1 MLKSTSPA
9 APSLLGHGQYFFS
22 TARTRA
28 APHPRGH
35 GAACCALLLV
45 LAGGA
50 FGAWEPEIEAKGRS
64 WNALIEQELDRSM
77 ALYERP
83 ASLDAAEAL
92 LLEILGDPYRLV
104 LVVGNRLVVDRRLLL
119 QKKGMHHIE
128 FLNEDQLV
136 REGCPTP
143 ANMRLNRVKPK
154 SKLRQKDATPLPRL
168 VIAKRY
174 GYDQCGILVPNCYF
188 DDLTKWGRLAETIT
202 DPDCDDE
209 AGNFARTEAVALTA
223 AHPDVFDVKCLECD
237 VRDEARQ
244 FRPARDERATRPTS
258 KAPISPVFQSF
269 RLMFGRAIIPRNGL
283 DAWMGFPGTRASKRR
298 RISRFPRR
306 FCPRHVFADETK
318 RHLGDLRKLGASHV
332 DKSSFG
338 RYQFQLNLPG
348 SVSGSYSRNLNHLW
362 LLGSVIAMWD
372 APYVEWYYPA
382 LAEGVTHLALNRSTA
397 LDAVRDVPRRAVE
410 TMLRNARAVYDR
422 LLCPDCLAA
431 YMRTLVR
438 KMRAYFRLGDVL
450 DDPARLR
457 RVLERLDVA
466 SLELLLELAA
476 HTNDTAVEAKLND
489 AKPWRQRRR
498 GDKGGTFTLG
508 GGAGPSRA
516 ARGRGLAESD

>member
-1 MLKSTSPA
+1 M
-9 APSLLGHGQYFFS
+9 
-22 TARTRA
+22 AR
-28 APHPRGH
+28 P
-35 GAACCALLLV
+35 CCALLLV

-119 QKKGMHHIE
+119 QKKGMHHVE
-128 FLNEDQLV
+128 FLKSVMERAPLDNFAYQWEWNADGFNSEDQLV

-202 DPDCDDE
+202 DVAAGLPFEKRDGRVFWRGSIRTEPDCDDE

-244 FRPARDERATRPTS
+244 
-258 KAPISPVFQSF
+258 
-269 RLMFGRAIIPRNGL
+269 
-283 DAWMGFPGTRASKRR
+283 
-298 RISRFPRR
+298 

-397 LDAVRDVPRRAVE
+397 LDAVRDVPRRTVE
-410 TMLRNARAVYDR
+410 TMLRNAREVYDR

-466 SLELLLELAA
+466 SLELVEFTIREKKIHINFITTRNQLLELAA

-498 GDKGGTFTLG
+498 GDKGGTFTLDG
-508 GGAGPSRA
+508 GRRRPFSRA
-516 ARGRGLAESD
+516 AAAGRGLAESD

>member
-1 MLKSTSPA
+1 MGNIFLAQHAREQPPIPA
-9 APSLLGHGQYFFS
+9 AM
-22 TARTRA
+22 AR
-28 APHPRGH
+28 P
-35 GAACCALLLV
+35 CCALLLV

-64 WNALIEQELDRSM
+64 WNALIEQELDRSW
-77 ALYERP
+77 ATP
-83 ASLDAAEAL
+83 TASCSSSAT
-92 LLEILGDPYRLV
+92 GSSST
-104 LVVGNRLVVDRRLLL
+104 GGCCS
-119 QKKGMHHIE
+119 KKGMHHIE
-128 FLNEDQLV
+128 FLKSVMERAPLDNVAYQWEWNADGFNSEDQLV

-188 DDLTKWGRLAETIT
+188 DDLTWGRLAATIT
-202 DPDCDDE
+202 DVAAGLPFEKRDGRVFWRGSIRTEPDCDDE

-244 FRPARDERATRPTS
+244 FRPARDERATRPPS
-258 KAPISPVFQSF
+258 KAPISAGFLSF

-283 DAWMGFPGTRASKRR
+283 DAWMG
-298 RISRFPRR
+298 
-306 FCPRHVFADETK
+306 
-318 RHLGDLRKLGASHV
+318 
-332 DKSSFG
+332 
-338 RYQFQLNLPG
+338 
-348 SVSGSYSRNLNHLW
+348 
-362 LLGSVIAMWD
+362 VIAMWD

-450 DDPARLR
+450 DDPDRLR
-457 RVLERLDVA
+457 R
-466 SLELLLELAA
+466 
-476 HTNDTAVEAKLND
+476 AKLND

-498 GDKGGTFTLG
+498 GDKGGTFTLDG
-508 GGAGPSRA
+508 GGGRRRPVSRA
-516 ARGRGLAESD
+516 AAAGRGLAESD

>member
-1 MLKSTSPA
+1 M
-9 APSLLGHGQYFFS
+9 
-22 TARTRA
+22 
-28 APHPRGH
+28 
-35 GAACCALLLV
+35 
-45 LAGGA
+45 
-50 FGAWEPEIEAKGRS
+50 
-64 WNALIEQELDRSM
+64 
-77 ALYERP
+77 
-83 ASLDAAEAL
+83 
-92 LLEILGDPYRLV
+92 
-104 LVVGNRLVVDRRLLL
+104 
-119 QKKGMHHIE
+119 
-128 FLNEDQLV
+128 
-136 REGCPTP
+136 
-143 ANMRLNRVKPK
+143 KPK

-202 DPDCDDE
+202 DVAAGLPFEKRDGRVFWRGSIRTEPDCDDE

-244 FRPARDERATRPTS
+244 
-258 KAPISPVFQSF
+258 
-269 RLMFGRAIIPRNGL
+269 
-283 DAWMGFPGTRASKRR
+283 
-298 RISRFPRR
+298 

-422 LLCPDCLAA
+422 AA
-431 YMRTLVR
+431 
-438 KMRAYFRLGDVL
+438 
-450 DDPARLR
+450 
-457 RVLERLDVA
+457 
-466 SLELLLELAA
+466 
-476 HTNDTAVEAKLND
+476 
-489 AKPWRQRRR
+489 
-498 GDKGGTFTLG
+498 KG
-508 GGAGPSRA
+508 
-516 ARGRGLAESD
+516 

>member
-1 MLKSTSPA
+1 MLFPERARARNTHVEATLNHSCPA
-9 APSLLGHGQYFFS
+9 Q
-22 TARTRA
+22 
-28 APHPRGH
+28 
-35 GAACCALLLV
+35 
-45 LAGGA
+45 
-50 FGAWEPEIEAKGRS
+50 
-64 WNALIEQELDRSM
+64 
-77 ALYERP
+77 
-83 ASLDAAEAL
+83 
-92 LLEILGDPYRLV
+92 
-104 LVVGNRLVVDRRLLL
+104 
-119 QKKGMHHIE
+119 
-128 FLNEDQLV
+128 
-136 REGCPTP
+136 
-143 ANMRLNRVKPK
+143 VKPK

-202 DPDCDDE
+202 DVAAGLPFEKRDGRVFWRGSIRTEPDCDDE

-244 FRPARDERATRPTS
+244 
-258 KAPISPVFQSF
+258 
-269 RLMFGRAIIPRNGL
+269 
-283 DAWMGFPGTRASKRR
+283 
-298 RISRFPRR
+298 

-410 TMLRNARAVYDR
+410 TMLRNAREVYDR

-466 SLELLLELAA
+466 SLELVEFTIREKKIHINFITTRNQLLELAA

-498 GDKGGTFTLG
+498 GDKGGTFTLDG
-508 GGAGPSRA
+508 GRRRPFSRA
-516 ARGRGLAESD
+516 AAAGRGLAESD